1 MGDVFKKLSCNAKQV
16 VVDKKS
22 DDTLEIIVVDSV
34 GDTHTINVAIKTE
47 ATQNIDIL
55 GDRLEQYTDVSSLE
69 VSHEIKKSDKYVST
83 EISMKWNHTEKPS
96 VFEIKSKD
104 KIVFTGSFS
113 DAMIWVNNN
122 IKECD
127 QKSVTKKSH
136 H

>member
-55 GDRLEQYTDVSSLE
+55 GDKLEQYTDVSSLE

>member
-1 MGDVFKKLSCNAKQV
+1 VGDVFKKLSCNAKQV

-34 GDTHTINVAIKTE
+34 DDTHTINVAIKTE